1 MASVYLKP
9 PEFTGEAVPV
19 TVAAEV
25 MGKDPQFIRIALI
38 RGLLPIGMA
47 MKIDEESNRYNYYI
61 SPKLF
66 WEYTGYVYEKAL
78 KKAPS
83 ADQSKSAQ

>member
-47 MKIDEESNRYNYYI
+47 TSKVMKNDTKRIH
-61 SPKLF
+61 
-66 WEYTGYVYEKAL
+66 W
-78 KKAPS
+78 
-83 ADQSKSAQ
+83 

>member
-25 MGKDPQFIRIALI
+25 W
-38 RGLLPIGMA
+38 
-47 MKIDEESNRYNYYI
+47 RY
-61 SPKLF
+61 
-66 WEYTGYVYEKAL
+66 E
-78 KKAPS
+78 
-83 ADQSKSAQ
+83 DD

>member
-25 MGKDPQFIRIALI
+25 MAKIRSLY
-38 RGLLPIGMA
+38 
-47 MKIDEESNRYNYYI
+47 ES
-61 SPKLF
+61 L
-66 WEYTGYVYEKAL
+66 
-78 KKAPS
+78 
-83 ADQSKSAQ
+83 

>member
-25 MGKDPQFIRIALI
+25 MGKDP
-38 RGLLPIGMA
+38 
-47 MKIDEESNRYNYYI
+47 
-61 SPKLF
+61 
-66 WEYTGYVYEKAL
+66 
-78 KKAPS
+78 
-83 ADQSKSAQ
+83 